1 MTSSVLNNLA
11 LDKLYIVA
19 LQAKECLQRAISF
32 KRHEIS
38 YVMLGK
44 IFLMESNIP
53 GAIDVYKGAVE

>member
-1 MTSSVLNNLA
+1 MQI
-11 LDKLYIVA
+11 KLKRLKLLTIICFYF
-19 LQAKECLQRAISF
+19 QAKECLQKAISF

-53 GAIDVYKGAVE
+53 GAIEVYKQAVE